1 MKSLYNPDSPVMQFL
16 TKVADLMILNVVY
29 LVFCIP
35 IFTIGAATTALYRV
49 MLNYEKDETAN
60 PARQFWRAF
69 RANLKPATILFLIM
83 LIPIAF
89 MIYYFM
95 VIVGAAYSGS
105 KTFVIICCVAV
116 LLIMML
122 WSFLW
127 PMQAQFENS
136 IGNTIKNALLLSV
149 GHFPIAVLMSAINLF
164 PLLLL
169 SFFPDVFLRI
179 SMLWI
184 LFGFALIAKINT
196 KMILKV
202 FKPFLQAADA
212 EDTEIADE

>member
-105 KTFVIICCVAV
+105 KAFVIICCVAV

-184 LFGFALIAKINT
+184 LFGFALIAKKHKNDSEG
-196 KMILKV
+196 
-202 FKPFLQAADA
+202 F
-212 EDTEIADE
+212 

>member
-1 MKSLYNPDSPVMQFL
+1 MNGLFNLDSPFMQFL

-60 PARQFWRAF
+60 PARQFWSAF
-69 RANLKPATILFLIM
+69 RANLKSATILFLIM
-83 LIPIAF
+83 LIPLAIAV
-89 MIYYFM
+89 YYVLF
-95 VIVGAAYSGS
+95 ILAATYNGPSA
-105 KTFVIICCVAV
+105 FLIICCVAV

-136 IGNTIKNALLLSV
+136 IGNTIKNAALLSV
-149 GHFPIAVLMSAINLF
+149 GHFPIAVLMSVINLF

-169 SFFPDVFLRI
+169 SFLPEVFLRI
-179 SMLWI
+179 SILWI
-184 LFGFALIAKINT
+184 AFGFSLAAKINT
-196 KMILKV
+196 KLILKV
-202 FKPFLQAADA
+202 FKPFLQVVVA
-212 EDTEIADE
+212 ETSEDNT

>member
-1 MKSLYNPDSPVMQFL
+1 
-16 TKVADLMILNVVY
+16 MIVRKQHWKA
-29 LVFCIP
+29 
-35 IFTIGAATTALYRV
+35 GH
-49 MLNYEKDETAN
+49 
-60 PARQFWRAF
+60 
-69 RANLKPATILFLIM
+69 LK
-83 LIPIAF
+83 
-89 MIYYFM
+89 
-95 VIVGAAYSGS
+95 
-105 KTFVIICCVAV
+105 CVPRR
-116 LLIMML
+116 
-122 WSFLW
+122 S
-127 PMQAQFENS
+127 
-136 IGNTIKNALLLSV
+136 IKNALLLSV

-212 EDTEIADE
+212 EDTEIADELIKCLITQSMERRMR

>member
-89 MIYYFM
+89 MICYFM

-105 KTFVIICCVAV
+105 KAFVIICCVAV